1 MEFKDYYDIL
11 GVAPDADSQSIKKAY
26 RKKARQYHPDVSQHR
41 NAEEKFKEASE
52 AYEVLKDREKRAK
65 YDALKQY
72 GARGQDFNPPPGWD
86 SETSYNEKHSAQFN
100 KDFSDFF
107 SNLYGGSSSNRS
119 ETPFETQYEFQQR
132 GQDIETD
139 MPLFLEETL
148 VTTTKPISY
157 HLDGKNKTL
166 QVKIPAGTANG
177 DRIRLK
183 GQGGSG
189 YAGAENG
196 DLYLRIKW
204 VPHPLFDVEYH
215 DLILTLALT
224 PWEAALGTKIEIP
237 TLRNNIQLSIPANS
251 QTGQRL
257 RIRGQ
262 GLNSKIGNGDLYA
275 VLKVVMPTSTNDTTK
290 RLWQELSEA
299 ENFNPRTEWRK
310 SS

>member
-215 DLILTLALT
+215 DLILTLPLT

-299 ENFNPRTEWRK
+299 ENFDPRTEWRK

>member
-11 GVAPDADSQSIKKAY
+11 GVTPDADAKSIKKAY
-26 RKKARQYHPDVSQHR
+26 RKMARQYHPDVSKHH
-41 NAEEKFKEASE
+41 NAEEKFKEAGE
-52 AYEVLKDREKRAK
+52 AYEVLKNHEKRAK
-65 YDALKQY
+65 YDSLKQY

-86 SETSYNEKHSAQFN
+86 DDRAYNEQQSAQFN

-107 SNLYGGSSSNRS
+107 SNLYGASSGNRGAP
-119 ETPFETQYEFQQR
+119 PFQNQQEFQNR

-139 MPLFLEETL
+139 MPIFLEETL

-157 HLDGKNKTL
+157 HLDGKDKTL

-189 YAGAENG
+189 YAGAANG

-215 DLILTLALT
+215 DLILTLPLT

-251 QTGQRL
+251 QSGQRL

-262 GLNSKIGNGDLYA
+262 GLNSKIGMGDLYA
-275 VLKVVMPTSTNDTTK
+275 VLKVVMPASTNDTTK
-290 RLWQELSEA
+290 RLWQELSKA
-299 ENFNPRTEWRK
+299 ENFDPRTEWRK

>member
-11 GVAPDADSQSIKKAY
+11 GVSPDADSQSIKKAY
-26 RKKARQYHPDVSQHR
+26 RKKARQYHPDVSQHH

-72 GARGQDFNPPPGWD
+72 GARGQDFNPPPGWHN
-86 SETSYNEKHSAQFN
+86 ENAYNEKHSAQFN
-100 KDFSDFF
+100 KEFSDFF
-107 SNLYGGSSSNRS
+107 SNLYGGRSANRG
-119 ETPFETQYEFQQR
+119 ETPFETPNEFQQR

-157 HLDGKNKTL
+157 HLDGKNKSL

-177 DRIRLK
+177 ERIRLK

-189 YAGAENG
+189 YAGAANG

-215 DLILTLALT
+215 DLILTLPLT

-275 VLKVVMPTSTNDTTK
+275 VLKIVMPASTNDTTM

-299 ENFNPRTEWRK
+299 DKFDPRPDWRK
-310 SS
+310 AS

>member
-86 SETSYNEKHSAQFN
+86 SETSYNEKNSAQFN

-299 ENFNPRTEWRK
+299 ENFDPRTEWRK

>member
-299 ENFNPRTEWRK
+299 ENFDPRTEWRK